1 MIGFFSFATTLVRLV
16 QAVQF
21 REISDYVQR
30 ESKLTIF
37 SIWSAIETNTALICA
52 NLPALS
58 ALLKRA
64 YKKRAACRRPNQ
76 LLNRISDTSFT
87 ESNLSYNDESLN
99 EKFRDAKWNT
109 RARIEARIEEGQPF

>member
-1 MIGFFSFATTLVRLV
+1 MLGFFSFGTTIVRLV

-21 REISDYVQR
+21 RAVTDYVQR

-37 SIWSAIETNTALICA
+37 SIWSAVETNTALICA

-58 ALLKRA
+58 AMLKRA
-64 YKKRAACRRPNQ
+64 YKKRVICNRPNQ
-76 LLNRISDTSFT
+76 LLNRISDTTFFEN
-87 ESNLSYNDESLN
+87 ESTYSDESLN

-109 RARIEARIEEGQPF
+109 RIQIESCIEEGRPF

>member
-1 MIGFFSFATTLVRLV
+1 MLGFFTFGTTVVRLV

-21 REISDYVQR
+21 RAVTDYVQR

-37 SIWSAIETNTALICA
+37 SIWSAIETTTALICA

-58 ALLKRA
+58 AMLKRA
-64 YKKRAACRRPNQ
+64 YKKRVMCDRPNQ

-87 ESNLSYNDESLN
+87 ESSSSYSDESLN

-109 RARIEARIEEGQPF
+109 RVRIEARIEEGQPF

>member
-1 MIGFFSFATTLVRLV
+1 MLGFFSFATTIVRLV
-16 QAVQF
+16 QAVTF
-21 REISDYVQR
+21 RAVTDYVER

-37 SIWSAIETNTALICA
+37 SIWSAVETNTALICA

-64 YKKRAACRRPNQ
+64 YKKRVKCNRPNQ

-87 ESNLSYNDESLN
+87 ETSSSYSDESLN
-99 EKFRDAKWNT
+99 EKFRVAHWNT
-109 RARIEARIEEGQPF
+109 RDRIEARIEEGRPF